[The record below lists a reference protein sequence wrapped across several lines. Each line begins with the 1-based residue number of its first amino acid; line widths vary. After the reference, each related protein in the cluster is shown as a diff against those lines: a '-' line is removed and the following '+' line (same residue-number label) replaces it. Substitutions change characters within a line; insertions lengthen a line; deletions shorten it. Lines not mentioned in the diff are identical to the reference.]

1 MGASAS
7 IPAALRPCAPFTS
20 ELDLSMYEATVFG
33 NFQGLV
39 QYNLEAG
46 APYVADAC
54 DAVVAAPDALGGL
67 AAATALFYPDASD
80 SGAPLAARC
89 IESDF
94 QKDYIDRYL
103 ANASFSPAGCDLDC
117 ASDRQWVYQ
126 SCNEF
131 GYVYVRFAS
140 RTRPRAR
147 TLRI

>member
-1 MGASAS
+1 MRALLALLALSTT
-7 IPAALRPCAPFTS
+7 AALR
-20 ELDLSMYEATVFG
+20 L
-33 NFQGLV
+33 
-39 QYNLEAG
+39 
-46 APYVADAC
+46 
-54 DAVVAAPDALGGL
+54 
-67 AAATALFYPDASD
+67 
-80 SGAPLAARC
+80 GAPLAARC

-147 TLRI
+147 ILRI